1 MSFLN
6 YGPGEIHLGR
16 LGVDSDTVLGAI
28 RTVYNKG
35 DEVVGHVATEGYDG
49 TWRKEIKVFN
59 DTGGAL
65 VVGDCYHLTVA
76 GGLEAETPKVI
87 AWTDA
92 GNDNFRDL
100 VVATE
105 AIADQAYG
113 WVCFAGTVD
122 AHVEGTTDVA
132 VGDFLMLDTNSAAGV
147 TALITSGGAVETNST
162 VAVAQEAQATAGV
175 ATKAQVF
182 LLGKSKICDTQ

>member
-1 MSFLN
+1 MGFLN
-6 YGPGEIHLGR
+6 YGPGEIHLPR
-16 LGVDSDTVLGAI
+16 LGANSGTALGSI

-35 DEVVGHVATEGYDG
+35 DEVAGHVDTEGYDG
-49 TWRKEIKVFN
+49 TWRKEMLVFN
-59 DTGGAL
+59 DTGAAL
-65 VVGDCYHLTVA
+65 VVGNCYHLTAA

-92 GNDNFRDL
+92 NNDNFRDL
-100 VVATE
+100 VIATE
-105 AIADQAYG
+105 AVADQAYG
-113 WVCFAGTVD
+113 WVCFAGTVR

-132 VGDFLMLDTNSAAGV
+132 VGDFLMLDTNGLGGL

-162 VAVAQEAQATAGV
+162 VAVAQEAQTVAGV

-182 LLGKSKICDTQ
+182 LLGKSKICDQQ